1 MAGNSNP
8 AKKLRSKFFRVAVE
22 GATTDGRQ
30 IERQWLVDAAETYS
44 PNTYGARVWI
54 EHMRSLL
61 PDSPFRAYGD
71 VVALK
76 TEEVEIAG
84 AKKLALFAQIEPTA
98 DLVAMNKARQKLYTS
113 IELRPKFA
121 GTGRA
126 YLDGIAVTDTPASLG
141 TEMLAFSAQHPEA
154 NPLKARKANPENLF
168 SEAIEAALEFE
179 EVEDE
184 DSKVSGL
191 FSRVLEALGKSREK
205 EGKDAAHFTE
215 LTESLEAVAEHVAEQ
230 SQAFA
235 AEKSAREAL
244 QVAHDKLA
252 TQFADLLK
260 TLERTQ
266 APNNPNNP
274 QFNQRPPVS
283 GGDGRVVTDC

>member
-1 MAGNSNP
+1 MAGKTDIP
-8 AKKLRSKFFRVAVE
+8 AKKHRSKFFRVAVE

-44 PNTYGARVWI
+44 QNTYGARVWI

-98 DLVAMNKARQKLYTS
+98 DLVTMNKARQKMFTS

-121 GTGRA
+121 DTGRA
-126 YLDGIAVTDTPASLG
+126 YLDGIAVTDSPASLG
-141 TEMLAFSAQHPEA
+141 TEMLTFSAQHPDN
-154 NPLKARKANPENLF
+154 NPLASRKRNPGNLF
-168 SEAIEAALEFE
+168 SEAIEVALEFE

-184 DSKVSGL
+184 SVKVAGL
-191 FSRVLEALGKSREK
+191 FNRVLELLGKSK
-205 EGKDAAHFTE
+205 ESKDVALFTE
-215 LTESLEAVAEHVAEQ
+215 LGESIEAMAEHVA
-230 SQAFA
+230 SQAEAFK

-244 QVAHDKLA
+244 QAAHDKLSSS
-252 TQFADLLK
+252 FAELLK
-260 TLERTQ
+260 KLENT
-266 APNNPNNP
+266 PDTSGHKS
-274 QFNQRPPVS
+274 QFSARPPAT
-283 GGDGRVVTDC
+283 GGDGKLVTDC

>member
-1 MAGNSNP
+1 MAGNSTP
-8 AKKLRSKFFRVAVE
+8 AKKFRSKFFRVAVE

-84 AKKLALFAQIEPTA
+84 AKKLALFAQIEPTP
-98 DLVAMNKARQKLYTS
+98 DLIAMNKARQKLYTS
-113 IELRPKFA
+113 IEIRPKFA
-121 GTGRA
+121 DTGRA
-126 YLDGIAVTDTPASLG
+126 YLDGLGVTDTPASLG
-141 TEMLAFSAQHPEA
+141 TEMLTFSAQHPDA

-184 DSKVSGL
+184 ASKVTGL
-191 FSRVLEALGKSREK
+191 FGRVLEALGKSKEK
-205 EGKDAAHFTE
+205 EGQAAANFSE
-215 LTESLEAVAEHVAEQ
+215 LTESLEAVAEHVAAQGE
-230 SQAFA
+230 AFA
-235 AEKSAREAL
+235 TEKTAREAL
-244 QVAHDKLA
+244 QAKHDKLA
-252 TQFADLLK
+252 TDFADLLK
-260 TLERTQ
+260 TLERTP
-266 APNNPNNP
+266 APTTPNIP

>member
-1 MAGNSNP
+1 MAGKTDNP
-8 AKKLRSKFFRVAVE
+8 AKKQRSKFFRVAVE

-44 PNTYGARVWI
+44 QNTYGARVWI
-54 EHMRSLL
+54 EHMRSML

-113 IELRPKFA
+113 IEIRPKFA
-121 GTGRA
+121 DTGRA

-141 TEMLAFSAQHPEA
+141 TEMLTFSAQHPDM
-154 NPLKARKANPENLF
+154 NPLTGRKRDPGNLF
-168 SEAIEAALEFE
+168 SEVVEIELEFE

-184 DSKVSGL
+184 SGKVAGL
-191 FSRVLEALGKSREK
+191 FSRVLDLLGKSKEK
-205 EGKDAAHFTE
+205 EGKDAALFTE
-215 LTESLEAVAEHVAEQ
+215 LGEAVEAMAEHVANQ
-230 SQAFA
+230 GKAFT
-235 AEKSAREAL
+235 AEKSAREKL
-244 QVAHDKLA
+244 QTAHDKLS
-252 TQFADLLK
+252 TDFTDLVTRLEN
-260 TLERTQ
+260 TLDTTGQ
-266 APNNPNNP
+266 KS
-274 QFNQRPPVS
+274 QHSVRPPAT
-283 GGDGRVVTDC
+283 GGDGKLVTDC